1 MLIISHKSKKEFTDF
16 LDFKNIKYLKTIDNP
31 NLDKR
36 ISDHPDLS
44 LFKLDDKNLIVD
56 KNVYEYY
63 KKNIKNINI
72 IKGEEVSKNYPY
84 DALYNIV
91 KFKNFYIH
99 NDFTEKNIKLFFE
112 EKNIKH
118 LFIKQGYSRCSMLV
132 FNENILTSDMGI
144 FKKLKNILSVTLL
157 KEEKIPLD
165 GFDQGFLG
173 GCFGKIDENTI
184 LFNGNIER
192 LNSYDIIKNIVYK
205 EKLNLLYPDT
215 NLVDTG
221 SLIWIWLGD

>member
-44 LFKLDDKNLIVD
+44 LFKLDDKNIVVD
-56 KNVYEYY
+56 ESVYDYY
-63 KKNIKNINI
+63 KKYLKNINL
-72 IKGEEVSKNYPY
+72 IKGEKVGSKYPL
-84 DALYNIV
+84 DAIYNIV
-91 KFKNFYIH
+91 RFKNFYIH
-99 NDFTEKNIKLFFE
+99 NNFTEKNISLYFDQ
-112 EKNIKH
+112 KNIKH
-118 LFIKQGYSRCSMLV
+118 LFIKQGYTRCSMLV
-132 FNENILTSDMGI
+132 FNENLLTSDMGI
-144 FKKLKNILSVTLL
+144 FKKLKNILPITLL

-173 GCFGKIDENTI
+173 GCFGKVDEKTL

-192 LNSYDIIKNIVYK
+192 LNSYDIIKNIVVK
-205 EKLNLLYPDT
+205 ENLNLLYPDT
-215 NLVDTG
+215 NLIDTG
-221 SLIWIWLGD
+221 SLIWI

>member
-44 LFKLDDKNLIVD
+44 LFKLDEKNIVVD
-56 KNVYEYY
+56 ESVYDYY
-63 KKNIKNINI
+63 KKYLKNINLI
-72 IKGEEVSKNYPY
+72 NGEKVGFKYPL
-84 DALYNIV
+84 DAIYNIV
-91 KFKNFYIH
+91 RFKNFYIH
-99 NDFTEKNIKLFFE
+99 NNFTEKNISLYFGR
-112 EKNIKH
+112 KNIKH
-118 LFIKQGYSRCSMLV
+118 LFIKQGYARCSMLV
-132 FNENILTSDMGI
+132 FNENLLTSDMGI
-144 FKKLKNILSVTLL
+144 FKKLKNILPITLL

-173 GCFGKIDENTI
+173 GCFGKIDEKTL

-192 LNSYDIIKNIVYK
+192 LNSYDIIKNIVDK
-205 EKLNLLYPDT
+205 ENLNLLYPDT
-215 NLVDTG
+215 NLIDTG
-221 SLIWIWLGD
+221 SFIWIWLGD

>member
-44 LFKLDDKNLIVD
+44 LFKVDDKNLIVD

-144 FKKLKNILSVTLL
+144 FKKLKNILPVTLL
-157 KEEKIPLD
+157 KEEKISLD

-184 LFNGNIER
+184 
-192 LNSYDIIKNIVYK
+192 
-205 EKLNLLYPDT
+205 
-215 NLVDTG
+215 
-221 SLIWIWLGD
+221 

>member
-16 LDFKNIKYLKTIDNP
+16 LDFKNIKYLKTIDNS

-91 KFKNFYIH
+91 KFKNFYMH

-112 EKNIKH
+112 EKNIEH

-144 FKKLKNILSVTLL
+144 FKKLKKILPVTLL

-173 GCFGKIDENTI
+173 GCFGKIDKNTI

>member
-16 LDFKNIKYLKTIDNP
+16 LDFKNIKYLKTIDNS

-91 KFKNFYIH
+91 KFKNFYMH

-112 EKNIKH
+112 EKNIEH

-144 FKKLKNILSVTLL
+144 FKKLKKILPVTLL

-173 GCFGKIDENTI
+173 GCFGKIDKNTI

-221 SLIWIWLGD
+221 SLIWI

>member
-44 LFKLDDKNLIVD
+44 LFKLDDKNIVVD
-56 KNVYEYY
+56 ESVYDYY
-63 KKNIKNINI
+63 KKYLKNINL
-72 IKGEEVSKNYPY
+72 IKGEKVGSKYPL
-84 DALYNIV
+84 DAIYNIV
-91 KFKNFYIH
+91 RFKNFYIH
-99 NDFTEKNIKLFFE
+99 NNFTEKNISLYFDQ
-112 EKNIKH
+112 KNIRH
-118 LFIKQGYSRCSMLV
+118 LFIKQGYTRCSMLV
-132 FNENILTSDMGI
+132 FNENLLTSDMGI
-144 FKKLKNILSVTLL
+144 FKKLKNILPITLL

-173 GCFGKIDENTI
+173 GCFGKIDEKTL

-192 LNSYDIIKNIVYK
+192 LNSYDIIKNIVVK
-205 EKLNLLYPDT
+205 ENLNLLYPDT
-215 NLVDTG
+215 NLIDTG
-221 SLIWIWLGD
+221 SLIWI

>member
-91 KFKNFYIH
+91 KFKKFYIH

-112 EKNIKH
+112 ERNIKH

-144 FKKLKNILSVTLL
+144 FKKLKNILPVTLL
-157 KEEKIPLD
+157 KEEKIRID

-221 SLIWIWLGD
+221 SLIWI

>member
-44 LFKLDDKNLIVD
+44 LFKLDDKNIVVD
-56 KNVYEYY
+56 ESVYDYY
-63 KKNIKNINI
+63 KKYLKNINL
-72 IKGEEVSKNYPY
+72 IKGEKVGSKYPL
-84 DALYNIV
+84 DAIYNIV
-91 KFKNFYIH
+91 RFKKIYIH
-99 NDFTEKNIKLFFE
+99 NNFTEKNIKLYFDQ
-112 EKNIKH
+112 KNIRH
-118 LFIKQGYSRCSMLV
+118 LFIKQGYTRCSMLV
-132 FNENILTSDMGI
+132 FNENLLTSDMGI
-144 FKKLKNILSVTLL
+144 FKKLKNILPITLL

-173 GCFGKIDENTI
+173 GCFGKINEKTL

-192 LNSYDIIKNIVYK
+192 LNSYDIIKNIVVK
-205 EKLNLLYPDT
+205 ENLNLLYPDT
-215 NLVDTG
+215 NLIDTG
-221 SLIWIWLGD
+221 SLIWIW

>member
-16 LDFKNIKYLKTIDNP
+16 LDFKKIKYLKTIDNP

-44 LFKLDDKNLIVD
+44 IFKLDDKNLIVD
-56 KNVYEYY
+56 KNVYDYY
-63 KKNIKNINI
+63 KKNLKNINVI
-72 IKGEEVSKNYPY
+72 RGDEVLGKYPY

-99 NDFTEKNIKLFFE
+99 NDFTEKHIKLSFQ

-118 LFIKQGYSRCSMLV
+118 LFVKQGYTRCSMLV
-132 FNENILTSDMGI
+132 FNENLMTSDMGI
-144 FKKLKNILSVTLL
+144 FKKLKNILPITLL

-165 GFDQGFLG
+165 GFDKGFLG
-173 GCFGKIDENTI
+173 GCFGKIDEKTL

-192 LNSYDIIKNIVYK
+192 LNSYDIIKNIVDK

-215 NLVDTG
+215 NLLDTG
-221 SLIWIWLGD
+221 SLIWIW

>member
-16 LDFKNIKYLKTIDNP
+16 LDFKKIKYLKTIDNP

-44 LFKLDDKNLIVD
+44 IFKLDDKNLIVD
-56 KNVYEYY
+56 KNVYDYY
-63 KKNIKNINI
+63 KKNLKNINVI
-72 IKGEEVSKNYPY
+72 RGDEALGKYPY

-99 NDFTEKNIKLFFE
+99 NDFTEKHIKLFFQ

-118 LFIKQGYSRCSMLV
+118 LFVKQGYTRCSMLV
-132 FNENILTSDMGI
+132 FNENLMTSDMGI
-144 FKKLKNILSVTLL
+144 FKKLKNILPITLL

-165 GFDQGFLG
+165 GFDKGFLG
-173 GCFGKIDENTI
+173 GCFGKIDEKTL

-192 LNSYDIIKNIVYK
+192 LNSYDIIKNIVDK

-215 NLVDTG
+215 NLLDTG
-221 SLIWIWLGD
+221 SLIWI

>member
-16 LDFKNIKYLKTIDNP
+16 LDLKNIKYLKTIDNP

-44 LFKLDDKNLIVD
+44 IFKLDEKNIIVD
-56 KNVYEYY
+56 ENVYDYY
-63 KKNIKNINI
+63 KKNLKNINI
-72 IKGEEVSKNYPY
+72 IKGEKVGEKYPH

-99 NDFTEKNIKLFFE
+99 NDFTEKHIKLFFDQN
-112 EKNIKH
+112 NIEH
-118 LFIKQGYSRCSMLV
+118 LFVKQGYTRCSMLV
-132 FNENILTSDMGI
+132 FNENLMTSDMGI
-144 FKKLKNILSVTLL
+144 FKKLKNILPITLL

-165 GFDQGFLG
+165 GFDKGFLG

-192 LNSYDIIKNIVYK
+192 LNSYDIIKNIVIR

-215 NLVDTG
+215 NLIDTG
-221 SLIWIWLGD
+221 SLIWI

>member
-16 LDFKNIKYLKTIDNP
+16 LDFKKIKYLKTIDNP

-44 LFKLDDKNLIVD
+44 IFKLDDKNLIVD
-56 KNVYEYY
+56 KNVYDYY
-63 KKNIKNINI
+63 KKNLKNINVI
-72 IKGEEVSKNYPY
+72 RGDEALGKYPY
-84 DALYNIV
+84 DAIYNIV

-99 NDFTEKNIKLFFE
+99 NDFTEKHIKLFFQ

-118 LFIKQGYSRCSMLV
+118 LFVKQGYTRCSMLV
-132 FNENILTSDMGI
+132 FNENLMTSDMGI
-144 FKKLKNILSVTLL
+144 FKKLKNILPMTLL

-165 GFDQGFLG
+165 GFDKGFLG
-173 GCFGKIDENTI
+173 GCFGKIDEKTL

-192 LNSYDIIKNIVYK
+192 LNSYDIIKNIVDK

-215 NLVDTG
+215 NLLDTG
-221 SLIWIWLGD
+221 SLIWIW

>member
-1 MLIISHKSKKEFTDF
+1 MLIISHKSKKEFIDF

-157 KEEKIPLD
+157 KEEKISLD

-221 SLIWIWLGD
+221 SLIWI

>member
-1 MLIISHKSKKEFTDF
+1 MLIISHKSKKEFIDF

-44 LFKLDDKNLIVD
+44 IFKLDEKNLIVD
-56 KNVYEYY
+56 KNVYDYY
-63 KKNIKNINI
+63 KKNLKNINV
-72 IKGEEVSKNYPY
+72 IKGEEVFEKYPH

-99 NDFTEKNIKLFFE
+99 NDFTEKHIKLYFK
-112 EKNIKH
+112 EKNIEH
-118 LFIKQGYSRCSMLV
+118 LLVKQGYTRCSMLV
-132 FNENILTSDMGI
+132 FNENLMTSDMGI
-144 FKKLKNILSVTLL
+144 FKKLKNILPITLL

-165 GFDQGFLG
+165 GFDKGFLG
-173 GCFGKIDENTI
+173 GCFGKIDEKTL

-192 LNSYDIIKNIVYK
+192 LNSYDIIKNIVDK

-215 NLVDTG
+215 NLLDTG
-221 SLIWIWLGD
+221 SLIWIW

>member
-16 LDFKNIKYLKTIDNP
+16 LDFKKIKYLKTIDNP

-44 LFKLDDKNLIVD
+44 IFKLYDKNLIVD
-56 KNVYEYY
+56 KNVYDYY
-63 KKNIKNINI
+63 KKNLKNINVI
-72 IKGEEVSKNYPY
+72 RGDEALGKYPY

-99 NDFTEKNIKLFFE
+99 NDFTEKHIKLFFQ

-118 LFIKQGYSRCSMLV
+118 LFVKQGYTRCSILV
-132 FNENILTSDMGI
+132 FNENLMTSDMGI
-144 FKKLKNILSVTLL
+144 FKKLKNILPITLL

-165 GFDQGFLG
+165 GFDKGFLG
-173 GCFGKIDENTI
+173 GCFGKIDEKTL

-192 LNSYDIIKNIVYK
+192 LNSYDIIKNIVDK

-215 NLVDTG
+215 NLLDTG
-221 SLIWIWLGD
+221 SLIWIW

>member
-16 LDFKNIKYLKTIDNP
+16 LDFKKIKYLKTIDNP

-44 LFKLDDKNLIVD
+44 IFKLDDKNLIVD
-56 KNVYEYY
+56 KNVYDYY
-63 KKNIKNINI
+63 KKNLKNINVI
-72 IKGEEVSKNYPY
+72 RGDEVLEKYPY
-84 DALYNIV
+84 DAIYNIV

-99 NDFTEKNIKLFFE
+99 NDFTEKHIKLFFQ

-118 LFIKQGYSRCSMLV
+118 LFVKQGYTRCSMLV
-132 FNENILTSDMGI
+132 FNENLMTSDMGI
-144 FKKLKNILSVTLL
+144 FKKLKNILPITLL

-165 GFDQGFLG
+165 GFDKGFLG
-173 GCFGKIDENTI
+173 GCFGKIDEKTL

-192 LNSYDIIKNIVYK
+192 LNSYDIIKNIVDK

-215 NLVDTG
+215 NLLDTG
-221 SLIWIWLGD
+221 SLIWI

>member
-16 LDFKNIKYLKTIDNP
+16 LDFKKIKYLKTIDNP

-44 LFKLDDKNLIVD
+44 IFKLDDKNLIVD
-56 KNVYEYY
+56 KNVYDYY
-63 KKNIKNINI
+63 KKNLKNINVI
-72 IKGEEVSKNYPY
+72 RGDEALGKYPY
-84 DALYNIV
+84 DAIYNIV

-99 NDFTEKNIKLFFE
+99 NDFTEKHIKLFFQ

-118 LFIKQGYSRCSMLV
+118 LFVKQGYTRCSMLI
-132 FNENILTSDMGI
+132 FNENLMTSDMGI
-144 FKKLKNILSVTLL
+144 FKKLKNILPMTLL

-165 GFDQGFLG
+165 GFDKGFLG
-173 GCFGKIDENTI
+173 GCFGKIDEKTL

-192 LNSYDIIKNIVYK
+192 LNSYDIIKNIVDK

-215 NLVDTG
+215 NLLDTG
-221 SLIWIWLGD
+221 SLIWI

>member
-1 MLIISHKSKKEFTDF
+1 MLIISYKSKKEFTDF
-16 LDFKNIKYLKTIDNP
+16 LDFKKIKYLKTIDNP

-44 LFKLDDKNLIVD
+44 IFKLDDKNLIVD
-56 KNVYEYY
+56 KNVYDYY
-63 KKNIKNINI
+63 KKNLKNINVI
-72 IKGEEVSKNYPY
+72 RGDELLGKYPY

-99 NDFTEKNIKLFFE
+99 NDFTEKHIKLFFQ

-118 LFIKQGYSRCSMLV
+118 LFVKQGYTRCSMLV
-132 FNENILTSDMGI
+132 FNENLMTSDMGI
-144 FKKLKNILSVTLL
+144 FKKLKNILPITLL

-165 GFDQGFLG
+165 GFDKGFLG
-173 GCFGKIDENTI
+173 GCFGKIDEKTL

-192 LNSYDIIKNIVYK
+192 LNSYDIIKNIVDK

-215 NLVDTG
+215 NLLDTG
-221 SLIWIWLGD
+221 SLIWI

>member
-16 LDFKNIKYLKTIDNP
+16 LDFKKIKYLKTIDNP

-44 LFKLDDKNLIVD
+44 IFKLDDKNLIVD
-56 KNVYEYY
+56 KNVYDYY
-63 KKNIKNINI
+63 KKNLKNINVI
-72 IKGEEVSKNYPY
+72 RGDEVLGKYPY

-99 NDFTEKNIKLFFE
+99 NDFTEKHIKLFFQ

-118 LFIKQGYSRCSMLV
+118 LFVKQGYTRCSMLV
-132 FNENILTSDMGI
+132 FNENLMTSDMGI
-144 FKKLKNILSVTLL
+144 FKKLKNILPITLL

-165 GFDQGFLG
+165 GFDKGFLG
-173 GCFGKIDENTI
+173 GCFGKIDEKTL

-192 LNSYDIIKNIVYK
+192 LNSYDIIKNIVDK

-215 NLVDTG
+215 NLLDTG
-221 SLIWIWLGD
+221 SLIWI

>member
-1 MLIISHKSKKEFTDF
+1 ML
-16 LDFKNIKYLKTIDNP
+16 
-31 NLDKR
+31 
-36 ISDHPDLS
+36 
-44 LFKLDDKNLIVD
+44 
-56 KNVYEYY
+56 
-63 KKNIKNINI
+63 
-72 IKGEEVSKNYPY
+72 
-84 DALYNIV
+84 A
-91 KFKNFYIH
+91 
-99 NDFTEKNIKLFFE
+99 
-112 EKNIKH
+112 
-118 LFIKQGYSRCSMLV
+118 

-144 FKKLKNILSVTLL
+144 FKKLKNILPLTLL
-157 KEEKIPLD
+157 KEEKISLD

>member
-1 MLIISHKSKKEFTDF
+1 MLIISYKSKKEFTDF
-16 LDFKNIKYLKTIDNP
+16 LDFKKIKYLKTIDNP

-44 LFKLDDKNLIVD
+44 IFKLDDKNLIVD
-56 KNVYEYY
+56 KNVYDYY
-63 KKNIKNINI
+63 KKNLKNINVI
-72 IKGEEVSKNYPY
+72 RGDELLGKYPY

-99 NDFTEKNIKLFFE
+99 NDFTEKHIKLFFQ

-118 LFIKQGYSRCSMLV
+118 LFVKQGYTRCSMLV
-132 FNENILTSDMGI
+132 FNENLMTSDMGI
-144 FKKLKNILSVTLL
+144 FKKLKNILPITLL

-165 GFDQGFLG
+165 GFDKGFLG
-173 GCFGKIDENTI
+173 GCFGKIDEKTL

-192 LNSYDIIKNIVYK
+192 LNSYDIIKNIVDK

-215 NLVDTG
+215 NLLDTG
-221 SLIWIWLGD
+221 SLIWIW

>member
-44 LFKLDDKNLIVD
+44 LFKVDDKNLIVD

-91 KFKNFYIH
+91 KFKKFYIH

-144 FKKLKNILSVTLL
+144 FKKLKNILPVTLL
-157 KEEKIPLD
+157 KEEKIRLD

-215 NLVDTG
+215 NLLDTG
-221 SLIWIWLGD
+221 SLIWI

>member
-44 LFKLDDKNLIVD
+44 LFKLDDKNIVVD
-56 KNVYEYY
+56 ESVYDYY
-63 KKNIKNINI
+63 KKYLKNINL
-72 IKGEEVSKNYPY
+72 IKGEKVGSKYPL
-84 DALYNIV
+84 DAIYNIV
-91 KFKNFYIH
+91 RFKNFYIH
-99 NDFTEKNIKLFFE
+99 NNFTEKNISLYFDQ
-112 EKNIKH
+112 KNIKH
-118 LFIKQGYSRCSMLV
+118 LFIKQGYTRCSMLV
-132 FNENILTSDMGI
+132 FNENLLTSDMGI
-144 FKKLKNILSVTLL
+144 FKKLKNILPITLL

-173 GCFGKIDENTI
+173 GCFGKVDEKTL

-192 LNSYDIIKNIVYK
+192 LNSYDIIKNIVVK
-205 EKLNLLYPDT
+205 ENLNLLYPDT
-215 NLVDTG
+215 NLIDTG
-221 SLIWIWLGD
+221 SLIWIW

>member
-44 LFKLDDKNLIVD
+44 LFKLDEKNIVVD
-56 KNVYEYY
+56 ESVYDYY
-63 KKNIKNINI
+63 KKYLKNINL
-72 IKGEEVSKNYPY
+72 IKGEKVGSKYPL
-84 DALYNIV
+84 DAIYNIV
-91 KFKNFYIH
+91 RFKKIYIH
-99 NDFTEKNIKLFFE
+99 NDFTEKNIKLYFDQ
-112 EKNIKH
+112 KNIRH
-118 LFIKQGYSRCSMLV
+118 LFIKQGYTRCSMLV
-132 FNENILTSDMGI
+132 FNENLLTSDMGI
-144 FKKLKNILSVTLL
+144 FKKLKNILPITLL

-173 GCFGKIDENTI
+173 GCFGKIDEKTL

-192 LNSYDIIKNIVYK
+192 LNSYDIIKNIVVK
-205 EKLNLLYPDT
+205 ENLNLLYPDT
-215 NLVDTG
+215 NLIDTG
-221 SLIWIWLGD
+221 SLIWIW

>member
-44 LFKLDDKNLIVD
+44 LFKLDDKNIVVD
-56 KNVYEYY
+56 ESVYDYY
-63 KKNIKNINI
+63 KKYLKNINL
-72 IKGEEVSKNYPY
+72 IKGEKVGSKYPL
-84 DALYNIV
+84 DAIYNIV
-91 KFKNFYIH
+91 RFKNFYIH
-99 NDFTEKNIKLFFE
+99 NNFTEKNISLYFDQ
-112 EKNIKH
+112 KNIRH
-118 LFIKQGYSRCSMLV
+118 LFIKQGYTRCSMLV
-132 FNENILTSDMGI
+132 FNENLLTSDMGI
-144 FKKLKNILSVTLL
+144 FKKLKNILPITLL

-173 GCFGKIDENTI
+173 GCFGKIDEKTL

-192 LNSYDIIKNIVYK
+192 LNSYDIIKNIVVK
-205 EKLNLLYPDT
+205 ENLNLLYPDT
-215 NLVDTG
+215 NLIDTG
-221 SLIWIWLGD
+221 SLIWIW

>member
-1 MLIISHKSKKEFTDF
+1 MLIISHKSKKEFTDL
-16 LDFKNIKYLKTIDNP
+16 LDFKKIKFLKTIDNP

-44 LFKLDDKNLIVD
+44 IFKLDDKNLIVD
-56 KNVYEYY
+56 KNVYDYY
-63 KKNIKNINI
+63 KKNLKNINVI
-72 IKGEEVSKNYPY
+72 RGDEVLNKYPY

-99 NDFTEKNIKLFFE
+99 NDFTEKHIKLFFQ

-118 LFIKQGYSRCSMLV
+118 LFVKQGYTRCSMLV
-132 FNENILTSDMGI
+132 FNENLMTSDMGI
-144 FKKLKNILSVTLL
+144 FKKLKNILPITLL

-165 GFDQGFLG
+165 GFDKGFLG
-173 GCFGKIDENTI
+173 GCFGKIDEKTL

-192 LNSYDIIKNIVYK
+192 LNSYDIIKNIVDK

-215 NLVDTG
+215 NLLDTG
-221 SLIWIWLGD
+221 SLIWI

>member
-1 MLIISHKSKKEFTDF
+1 MLIISHKSKKEFTDL
-16 LDFKNIKYLKTIDNP
+16 LDFKKIKFLKTIDNP

-44 LFKLDDKNLIVD
+44 IFKLDDKNLIVD
-56 KNVYEYY
+56 KNVYDYY
-63 KKNIKNINI
+63 KKNLKNINVI
-72 IKGEEVSKNYPY
+72 RGDEVLNKYPY

-99 NDFTEKNIKLFFE
+99 NDFTEKHIKLFFQ

-118 LFIKQGYSRCSMLV
+118 LFVKQGYTRCSMLV
-132 FNENILTSDMGI
+132 FNENLMTSDMGI
-144 FKKLKNILSVTLL
+144 FKKLKNILPITLL

-165 GFDQGFLG
+165 GFDKGFLG
-173 GCFGKIDENTI
+173 GCFGKIDEKTL

-192 LNSYDIIKNIVYK
+192 LNSYDIIKNIVDK

-215 NLVDTG
+215 NLLDTG
-221 SLIWIWLGD
+221 SLIWIW

>member
-84 DALYNIV
+84 VALYNIV

-144 FKKLKNILSVTLL
+144 FKKLKNILPVTLL

>member
-44 LFKLDDKNLIVD
+44 LFKLDEKNIVVD
-56 KNVYEYY
+56 ESVYDYY
-63 KKNIKNINI
+63 KKYLKNINL
-72 IKGEEVSKNYPY
+72 IKGEKVGSKYPL
-84 DALYNIV
+84 DAIYNIV
-91 KFKNFYIH
+91 RFKKIYIH
-99 NDFTEKNIKLFFE
+99 NDFTEKNIKLYFDQ
-112 EKNIKH
+112 KNIRH
-118 LFIKQGYSRCSMLV
+118 LFIKQGYTRCSMLV
-132 FNENILTSDMGI
+132 FNENLLTSDMGI
-144 FKKLKNILSVTLL
+144 FKKLKNILPITLL

-173 GCFGKIDENTI
+173 GCFGKIDEKTL

-192 LNSYDIIKNIVYK
+192 LNSYDIIKNIVVK
-205 EKLNLLYPDT
+205 ENLNLLYPDT
-215 NLVDTG
+215 NLIDTG
-221 SLIWIWLGD
+221 SLIWI